1 LESNKKIMRI
11 ISGRYRNKKIFFPK
25 NLRTRPL
32 KDSVREN
39 IFNIL
44 KHSKNIQVKIE
55 NSYIMD
61 LYAGSGS
68 FGIECLSR
76 DAEKVYFVEK
86 DKEAINNLKKNI
98 RNLNLENKSEIFD
111 EDILEFSRRIQ
122 LKKKIDIIFLDPPYK
137 NEEYINTIKVLRDK
151 DVLNKKHIVIMHRE
165 RKTNF
170 ELNKKIN
177 IIENRI
183 YGRSEIFFGILL

>member
-1 LESNKKIMRI
+1 
-11 ISGRYRNKKIFFPK
+11 
-25 NLRTRPL
+25 
-32 KDSVREN
+32 
-39 IFNIL
+39 
-44 KHSKNIQVKIE
+44 
-55 NSYIMD
+55 MD

>member
-1 LESNKKIMRI
+1 MRI

-122 LKKKIDIIFLDPPYK
+122 LKKK
-137 NEEYINTIKVLRDK
+137 N
-151 DVLNKKHIVIMHRE
+151 
-165 RKTNF
+165 
-170 ELNKKIN
+170 
-177 IIENRI
+177 
-183 YGRSEIFFGILL
+183 

>member
-1 LESNKKIMRI
+1 MESNKKIMRI